1 MIIFLILNPIFLS
14 NVEENLKPKILFL
27 LDNSES
33 VAVKKYTGLEDY
45 GRILN
50 FLIESKPTHVEI
62 DYFTIGNR
70 TKPLE
75 ILTLLPIQNLLPI

>member
-1 MIIFLILNPIFLS
+1 MILNPIFLS

-33 VAVKKYTGLEDY
+33 VAVKKGIYSGLEDY

-50 FLIESKPTHVEI
+50 FLIESKPTLVEI

-70 TKPLE
+70 TKPLV